1 MPLVRYCPCGH
12 ANPPTAYLCE
22 RCKRDLT
29 AVSPVELREAPAKEP
44 DANVSLADP
53 QHTSAEG
60 GRCPYCAHPHEP
72 HATYCENCLRSLP
85 SSSPPASPPQ
95 KRLILVH
102 ATFELEVKSGDV
114 VGRLAQGQEHLA
126 PYKTVSRRHLRFYL
140 EGGEWYVEDLGST
153 HGTYLNGHRL
163 HREALL
169 RSGDRL
175 QIGAENPPL
184 ILQVQIISPEGG

>member
-1 MPLVRYCPCGH
+1 M
-12 ANPPTAYLCE
+12 
-22 RCKRDLT
+22 
-29 AVSPVELREAPAKEP
+29 
-44 DANVSLADP
+44 
-53 QHTSAEG
+53 
-60 GRCPYCAHPHEP
+60 
-72 HATYCENCLRSLP
+72 
-85 SSSPPASPPQ
+85 
-95 KRLILVH
+95 H

-114 VGRLAQGQEHLA
+114 LGRLAQGQKYLA

-169 RSGDRL
+169 KSGDRL

-184 ILQVQIISPEGG
+184 ILQVQIISPDGG